1 MALPVD
7 GSHLGFSQLG
17 HMGYMASNVTEI
29 EEKGTKAP
37 KGFITRDVALFKLTS
52 QWPILAHDSKHH
64 WNPKGCWEIKRKL
77 RLSGIA
83 QESLKQAA
91 SVDISI
97 TSLRVP
103 LSLSRAGRRWA
114 HAAES
119 MHSFLLVSTVTL
131 GTLP

>member
-17 HMGYMASNVTEI
+17 HMGYTEI

-37 KGFITRDVALFKLTS
+37 KGFITQDVALFKLTS

-91 SVDISI
+91 SVDIS
-97 TSLRVP
+97 SLRVP

-119 MHSFLLVSTVTL
+119 MHFFLLVSNSNPGHITISY
-131 GTLP
+131 